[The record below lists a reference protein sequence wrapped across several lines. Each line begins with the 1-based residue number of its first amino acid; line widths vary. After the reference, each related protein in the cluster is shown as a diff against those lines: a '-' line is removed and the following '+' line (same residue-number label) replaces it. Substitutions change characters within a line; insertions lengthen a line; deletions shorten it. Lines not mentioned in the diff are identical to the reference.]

1 MLLQPTRQASIRGNP
16 SVALR
21 RDQAKLT
28 ATPALLLSYFSA
40 GQKAV
45 ANEAAAIASIPDD
58 VFFTTKLVCRLAGK
72 PFAVDEF
79 KFEQLIKISGLTSET
94 ASASL
99 RRSAITTFKNAPH
112 DHGQPD
118 TSFFFE
124 AHRPRSS
131 P

>member
-58 VFFTTKLVCRLAGK
+58 VFFTTKLVCRLGK
-72 PFAVDEF
+72 AVCGRCVQVRTTDQDQRSH
-79 KFEQLIKISGLTSET
+79 KRNRQCILT
-94 ASASL
+94 AQ
-99 RRSAITTFKNAPH
+99 RHHNC
-112 DHGQPD
+112 
-118 TSFFFE
+118 
-124 AHRPRSS
+124 
-131 P
+131 